1 MLGRRAHGEA
11 SMHSRARA
19 HQNLHFR
26 GSRWKPP
33 LTWGTYKGRRQYV
46 YRMIYVKTAAPELEN
61 LDIQRELERLADF
74 GGVKAGTPVV
84 RCSPR
89 EDKDLGTTKHRGSR
103 IETNLRETMHLAKQ
117 MMSVPDDLFDQDPGI
132 NCMLLM
138 TFRRLLPDCFCSQGN
153 DRSGRV
159 LQSKKEMPKIPL
171 IRERFAMHHA
181 SVHFNH
187 ASGLFNNRPFLKEK
201 LTSSASSRA
210 RVADAMAS
218 SVA

>member
-1 MLGRRAHGEA
+1 M
-11 SMHSRARA
+11 
-19 HQNLHFR
+19 
-26 GSRWKPP
+26 
-33 LTWGTYKGRRQYV
+33 
-46 YRMIYVKTAAPELEN
+46 
-61 LDIQRELERLADF
+61 
-74 GGVKAGTPVV
+74 KAGTPVV

-159 LQSKKEMPKIPL
+159 LQTKKEMPTNTTHQRAL
-171 IRERFAMHHA
+171 CHA
-181 SVHFNH
+181 SCKRSFQPCKRSIQQPSIPQGKIDLVGLLAS
-187 ASGLFNNRPFLKEK
+187 ASGRRNGLVGGI
-201 LTSSASSRA
+201 SRHA
-210 RVADAMAS
+210 GCNSR
-218 SVA
+218 